1 MLLEINLKG
10 QGIVKKSYCAFLL
23 VCFLLL
29 LGACSDEHEEEQEE
43 AAVEENKENLDP
55 ATGLFMEF
63 IKENR
68 DSDRVAFL
76 ATWNDEPIAEI
87 NTDLTMPL
95 ASVVKIII
103 AIEFA
108 GQAEEGDIDPSEMV
122 AMEEVDKYY
131 FPNTDG
137 GAHEA
142 WKSTLKDGEQVS
154 LEQIAQGMMQ
164 FSSNANTD
172 YLIER
177 LGLEEI
183 NNRIEELDLNNH
195 EPVYPLTASIV
206 IPQKVMEDKD
216 IEADEL
222 EDALRDLD
230 DDAYRQI
237 AVDLFEEWQTEA
249 LSEAE
254 KEAATALLDMSI
266 QKVWSDRLTHAA
278 AEDYHKIMRIL
289 NKKERYSEAFYQ
301 ELDAIF
307 SVELEDES
315 IVRAGQKGGST
326 AFVLNQA
333 VYAEDE
339 NGNRFE
345 MILFTNDLN
354 LSELE
359 VAAMQMQALRDK
371 LVNEEVFREEV
382 REMLAE

>member
-1 MLLEINLKG
+1 MKKFYTLLF
-10 QGIVKKSYCAFLL
+10 VCLL
-23 VCFLLL
+23 VL
-29 LGACSDEHEEEQEE
+29 LGACSKDNEDEQETSQNDMEQDE
-43 AAVEENKENLDP
+43 ALEENNDKEDLDP

-63 IKENR
+63 IKENK

-76 ATWNDEPIAEI
+76 ATWNNEPIAEI
-87 NTDLTMPL
+87 NTDLALPL

-108 GQAEEGDIDPSEMV
+108 SQAEEGNIDPSEMI

-137 GAHEA
+137 GAHDA
-142 WKSTLKDGEQVS
+142 WKSTLEDEEGDVS
-154 LEQIAQGMMQ
+154 LEQIAQGMMD

-177 LGLEEI
+177 LGLEEV
-183 NNRIEELDLNNH
+183 NNRIEELDLNHH
-195 EPVYPLTASIV
+195 EPIYPLTASIA
-206 IPQKVMEDKD
+206 IPKKVMEDNN
-216 IEADEL
+216 IEENEL

-237 AVDLFEEWQTEA
+237 AVDLFEEWQEEPWTDE
-249 LSEAE
+249 E
-254 KEAATALLDMSI
+254 KEEAGALLDMSI
-266 QKVWSDRLTHAA
+266 QKVWSDRLTHAT
-278 AEDYHKIMRIL
+278 AEDYHQIMAML
-289 NKKERYSEAFYQ
+289 NNKEHYSEAFYE

-307 SVELEDES
+307 SLDLEDES
-315 IVRAGQKGGST
+315 IVRTAQKGGST

-333 VYAEDE
+333 VYAEDAD
-339 NGNRFE
+339 GNRFE

-359 VAAMQMQALRDK
+359 VAAMQVQALTDK
-371 LVNEEVFREEV
+371 LVNEEDFREEV
-382 REMLAE
+382 KETLAE

>member
-1 MLLEINLKG
+1 M
-10 QGIVKKSYCAFLL
+10 KKSYCAFLL